1 MPARKKRE
9 TAITKGCANCKAILV
24 VTEAEGHKR
33 AKKIPAV
40 TNGIFLLVP
49 FFNDY
54 F

>member
-9 TAITKGCANCKAILV
+9 TAITKGCANCSAILV
-24 VTEAEGHKR
+24 VTEAEGHKS

-40 TNGIFLLVP
+40 INDIFLLLP